1 VNKQLASQGMSLGVN
16 EDVKELLSGEGY
28 DPNYGARP
36 LRRAVQR
43 LIEDPLSEQVLLGR
57 FSEGDR
63 IEGFVEDGKLAFR
76 KVEVPEPEAREP
88 VAV

>member
-1 VNKQLASQGMSLGVN
+1 VT
-16 EDVKELLSGEGY
+16 EDVKGLLASEGY
-28 DPNYGARP
+28 DANYGARP

-43 LIEDPLSEQVLLGR
+43 MIEDPLSEQVLLGR

-63 IEGFVEDGKLAFR
+63 IEGFVDDGNVAFR
-76 KVEVPEPEAREP
+76 KAEVPTESEIREP